1 MHGMQLNITIPSIE
15 ILTNTANM
23 RIMPHVFDKIQK
35 LNMINV
41 TYQNHIRN
49 EKNYESLEKQI
60 SFIIIP
66 LKKY

>member
-1 MHGMQLNITIPSIE
+1 
-15 ILTNTANM
+15 M
-23 RIMPHVFDKIQK
+23 RIMPHVFDKIQT